1 MISFLIKMKNC
12 FLPFFAL
19 LFSACSNDQL
29 EPLNENEV
37 NRNKWEALNLDSYSF
52 TLQISCFCT
61 EETTQP
67 KEVKVV
73 NNKINLVNET
83 PYNPEQHWGVLT
95 ISQFF
100 DEIENAEREK
110 VFMLSV
116 EYDKDKGFPNYI
128 YIDREEMIADEEIGY
143 TVTNMKY

>member
-1 MISFLIKMKNC
+1 M
-12 FLPFFAL
+12 
-19 LFSACSNDQL
+19 
-29 EPLNENEV
+29 
-37 NRNKWEALNLDSYSF
+37 
-52 TLQISCFCT
+52 
-61 EETTQP
+61 QP

-73 NNKINLVNET
+73 NNKIILVNET
-83 PYNPEQHWGVLT
+83 PCNPEQHWGVMT

-100 DEIENAEREK
+100 NEIENAEREE

-143 TVTNMKY
+143 TITNMKY